1 MPNRKSGP
9 QIYEIDSIQLPEFGK
24 LSLPGGSEVHYL
36 KTEYSP
42 VVRMEIIV
50 DAGRLK
56 EDFPLQSR
64 ATAALLKDGS
74 KNFSREQI
82 SEIADRTGGSI
93 SITAGLEFASI
104 LIHCLESQIDKI
116 LEIIEDI
123 LLYPSY
129 NQKHLRKY
137 IQRRKNRLKEDLSI
151 NEVLAYRKLTEQL
164 FGSNH
169 PYGYNST
176 AEKYDQISLSSL
188 KEFHQMHYR
197 SGNMK
202 VFLACQHPL
211 EIGEKLTK
219 LWSKIPAGYTLD
231 YDFEIPEVKGGKSE
245 VKAVNYT
252 QASIRIGKKL
262 FPRNHPDFAGMYF
275 LNTVLG
281 GFFGSRL
288 TSEVREKQGLTYNV
302 FSTIE
307 TFKMGGFFLA
317 GCETKILN
325 VDRVVD
331 LLFLELEKLRM
342 GLVPESELQLVK
354 NYLFGFFTSMLDGP
368 VNTMELYKL
377 LITEGGSLA
386 SFDKMINNFRKID
399 GDTVV
404 NLANKY
410 LNVDEMRLVIVR

>member
-1 MPNRKSGP
+1 MPDRKSGP
-9 QIYEIDSIQLPEFGK
+9 EIFEIDSIQLPEFGK
-24 LSLPGGSEVHYL
+24 FDLPGGSEVHYL
-36 KTEYSP
+36 QTAYSP
-42 VVRMEIIV
+42 VVRMEIII

-116 LEIIEDI
+116 LEIVGDI

-129 NQKHLRKY
+129 SQKHLRKY

-151 NEVLAYRKLTEQL
+151 NEVLAYRKLTEEL
-164 FGSNH
+164 FGPNH

-176 AEKYDQISLSSL
+176 ANKYDRISLSTL

-202 VFLACQHPL
+202 VFLSCQHPL
-211 EIGEKLTK
+211 EIGEKLNQ
-219 LWSKIPAGYTLD
+219 LWSNIPAGYTLD
-231 YDFEIPEVKGGKSE
+231 NTFETPAIAGGKTE
-245 VKAVNYT
+245 VKAANYA
-252 QASIRIGKKL
+252 QASIRVGKKL

-288 TSEVREKQGLTYNV
+288 TAEVREKQGLTYNV

-331 LLFLELEKLRM
+331 LLFLEFEKMRM
-342 GLVPESELQLVK
+342 GLVPDPELQLVK

-377 LITEGGSLA
+377 LITEGGNLE
-386 SFDKMINNFRKID
+386 SFDSMIEDFRKMD
-399 GDTVV
+399 GNALV

-410 LNVDEMRLVIVR
+410 LKTDEMRLVIVR